1 MHMMITR
8 AASSLISLLSI
19 CVASA
24 QPQFVPIDTLQ
35 PDRQHN
41 RTAIAIAQVLTDY
54 HYSRPVL
61 NDALSQLVWQRYLD
75 ILDPN
80 RYFFI
85 QPDIRD
91 FHRYRN
97 QLDDS
102 LAKGN
107 LQPAYL
113 IFKRY
118 RTQVQKRIA
127 YAEQLLAT
135 HAFDFSLPE
144 RFQFDRQDG
153 PWPADTAALNEVWRK
168 RIKNDLLVER
178 LAAEQNDE
186 PAEDLQEKL
195 RKRYVAIQ
203 RRVLQLNAADVFERF
218 INAFTLSIEPH
229 TGYMSPRLSE
239 NFDID
244 MRLSLQGIG
253 AVLRD
258 DSEYT
263 TIVSIVPGGPASK
276 SNALRSGDRI
286 LGVAQGQQGVM
297 QDVVGWRLQDVVD
310 LIRGTKG
317 STVRLKVLP
326 KQGIQGQPREI
337 ALVRD
342 EIRLEDKAASS
353 QILQGKAFAGKKI
366 GVIDIP
372 AFYRDF
378 AAQTAGKADF
388 RSTTRDVR
396 QLLEQLKAAD
406 VDGIVVDLR
415 GNGGGSLTEATEL
428 TGLFIRQGPV
438 VQVKNSAGKIQ
449 LEKDTDPAQVYAG
462 PLAVLVDRHSAS
474 ASEIF
479 AGAMQDYG
487 RGLVLGEP
495 TFGKGTVQTLI
506 DLQRYLKNA
515 DQAGRLRLTMAQFFR
530 VEGSS
535 TQHRG
540 VVPDIIFPVSERRD
554 EQGERALDHAL
565 PWARVSSVLARPATA
580 SAALNQLRR
589 RHTHRIAHDPGFTY
603 LSAREELFTELAEAS
618 DVSLQAQQRRT
629 EQTQREAEQ
638 LHIRN
643 QLRAH
648 RRLPALTDLQNPAE
662 GPAADDADPEG
673 IQRIMLDEAALIL
686 ADAIH
691 FKG

>member
-1 MHMMITR
+1 MHRMMTR
-8 AASSLISLLSI
+8 TACSLISLLSL
-19 CVASA
+19 CTAWA
-24 QPQFVPIDTLQ
+24 QPQLVPAEALQ
-35 PDRQHN
+35 PDQQHS
-41 RTAIAIAQVLTDY
+41 RTAMTIAQVLTDY

-75 ILDPN
+75 VLDPN

-85 QPDIRD
+85 QSDIHD
-91 FHRYRN
+91 FRQYQHR
-97 QLDDS
+97 LDDS
-102 LAKGN
+102 LAHGL

-118 RTQVQKRIA
+118 RTRVQERVK
-127 YAEQLLAT
+127 YAEHLLTT
-135 HAFDFSLPE
+135 HTFNFNLPE
-144 RFQFDRQDG
+144 RFQFDRQDTA
-153 PWPADTAALNEVWRK
+153 WPADTAALDEVWRK
-168 RIKNDLLVER
+168 RIKNDLLTEQ
-178 LAAEQNDE
+178 LAAEKENE
-186 PAEDLQEKL
+186 PANAQTKL
-195 RKRYVAIQ
+195 RKRYAAIQ
-203 RRVLQLNAADVFERF
+203 RRVLQLNAGDVFEQF

-258 DSEYT
+258 DNEHT
-263 TIVSIVPGGPASK
+263 TIVSVVPGGPASK
-276 SNALRSGDRI
+276 SNALKSGDRI
-286 LGVAQGQQGVM
+286 LGVGQGRQGDM

-310 LIRGTKG
+310 LIRGAKG

-326 KQGIQGQPREI
+326 KQGLSGQPREVI
-337 ALVRD
+337 LIRD

-353 QILQGKAFAGKKI
+353 QILQGPAFADKKI

-372 AFYRDF
+372 TFYRDF
-378 AAQTAGKADF
+378 AAQSAGQSDF
-388 RSTTRDVR
+388 RSTTRDV
-396 QLLEQLKAAD
+396 QKLLEELKTAE

-415 GNGGGSLTEATEL
+415 GNGGGSLAEATGL

-449 LEKDTDPAQVYAG
+449 LEQDTDPTQVYAG

-487 RGLVLGEP
+487 RGLVLGET

-506 DLQRYLKNA
+506 NLQHYLKNV

-540 VVPDIIFPVSERRD
+540 VTPDIIFPTSDQRD
-554 EQGERALDHAL
+554 QQGERALDHAL
-565 PWARVSSVLARPATA
+565 PWSRVRPVLAPPATTLP
-580 SAALNQLRR
+580 ALDQLRQ
-589 RHTHRIAHDPGFTY
+589 RHRQRIANDPGFVF
-603 LSAREELFTELAEAS
+603 LSAQEKLFAELTETS
-618 DVSLQAQQRRT
+618 DISLRATQRRT
-629 EQTQREAEQ
+629 EQKQREAEQ
-638 LHIRN
+638 LQIRN

-648 RRLPALTDLQNPAE
+648 RGLPALTDLQASPKDNPA
-662 GPAADDADPEG
+662 DDKDPEG

>member
-1 MHMMITR
+1 MDQIIR
-8 AASSLISLLSI
+8 AVCGLFSLLSL
-19 CVASA
+19 CVVSA
-24 QPQFVPIDTLQ
+24 QPQVVPTSALH
-35 PDRQHN
+35 PDQQHS
-41 RTAIAIAQVLTDY
+41 RTAITIAQVLTDY
-54 HYSRPVL
+54 HYSHPVI

-85 QPDIRD
+85 QSDIQAFR
-91 FHRYRN
+91 RYQN

-102 LAKGN
+102 LAKGM

-118 RTQVQKRIA
+118 RSRVQERVA
-127 YAEQLLAT
+127 YAEHLLAT
-135 HAFDFSLPE
+135 HSFDFNLPE

-153 PWPADTAALNEVWRK
+153 PWATDATALNEVWRK
-168 RIKNDLLVER
+168 RIKNDLLVEQ
-178 LAAEQNDE
+178 LAAEDKDT
-186 PAEDLQEKL
+186 PKDLTEKL
-195 RKRYVAIQ
+195 RKRYAAMQ
-203 RRVLQLNAADVFERF
+203 RRVLQLHAGDVFERF

-258 DSEYT
+258 DNEYT
-263 TIVSIVPGGPASK
+263 SIVSIVPGGPASK
-276 SNALRSGDRI
+276 GRALQSGDRI
-286 LGVAQGQQGVM
+286 VGVAQGQQGVM

-310 LIRGTKG
+310 LIRGKKG
-317 STVRLKVLP
+317 STVRLQVLP
-326 KQGIQGQPREI
+326 KQGLGSQPREI
-337 ALVRD
+337 TLVRD

-353 QILQGKAFAGKKI
+353 QILQGPEFADKKI

-372 AFYRDF
+372 TFYRDF
-378 AAQTAGKADF
+378 AAQSAGKTDF

-396 QLLEQLKAAD
+396 KLLEELKAAA
-406 VDGIVVDLR
+406 VDGIVIDLR
-415 GNGGGSLTEATEL
+415 GNGGGSLAEATEL

-438 VQVKNSAGKIQ
+438 VQVKNSVGKIK
-449 LEKDTDPAQVYAG
+449 LEQDTDPTQVYAG

-506 DLQRYLKNA
+506 DLQRHLKNT

-530 VEGSS
+530 VEGAS

-540 VVPDIIFPVSERRD
+540 VVPDIVFPISDRRD
-554 EQGERALDHAL
+554 EQGERALEHAL
-565 PWARVSSVLARPATA
+565 PWARVRSVLARPATA
-580 SAALNQLRR
+580 PANLHQLQR
-589 RHTHRIAHDPGFTY
+589 RHAQRVAHNPGFTY
-603 LSAREELFTELAEAS
+603 LSAWEELFNELAEVS

-629 EQTQREAEQ
+629 EQTQRKTEQ

-648 RRLPALTDLQNPAE
+648 RGLPALTDLQTPAE
-662 GPAADDADPEG
+662 DTAADDTDPEG

-691 FKG
+691 LRG

>member
-1 MHMMITR
+1 MHIMITWV
-8 AASSLISLLSI
+8 AYGLIGLLG
-19 CVASA
+19 VAWA
-24 QPQFVPIDTLQ
+24 QPQFVPIAALQ
-35 PDRQHN
+35 PDRQHS
-41 RTAIAIAQVLTDY
+41 RTAITIAQVLTDY

-61 NDALSQLVWQRYLD
+61 NDALSRRVWQRYLD
-75 ILDPN
+75 SLDPN

-85 QPDIRD
+85 QADIQD
-91 FHRYRN
+91 FQHYQT

-102 LAKGN
+102 LSAGI

-118 RTQVQKRIA
+118 RKRVQERIA
-127 YAEQLLAT
+127 YAEQLLST
-135 HAFDFSLPE
+135 HTFDFKLAE
-144 RFQFDRQDG
+144 RFQFDRQDL
-153 PWPADTAALNEVWRK
+153 PWPQTHTALNEVWRK
-168 RIKNDLLVER
+168 RIKNDWLIEQLATDGDDQPTAIRDR
-178 LAAEQNDE
+178 LS
-186 PAEDLQEKL
+186 
-195 RKRYVAIQ
+195 KRYAAMQ
-203 RRVLQLNAADVFERF
+203 RRIRQLNAGDVFERF

-258 DSEYT
+258 DTEYT

-276 SNALRSGDRI
+276 GQALKSGDRI
-286 LGVAQGQQGVM
+286 LGVAQGRQGEM

-310 LIRGTKG
+310 LIRGKKG
-317 STVRLKVLP
+317 STVRLKILP
-326 KQGIQGQPREI
+326 EQGTSGSPREV

-353 QILQGKAFAGKKI
+353 QILQGKTFGDQKI
-366 GVIDIP
+366 GVVDIP

-378 AAQTAGKADF
+378 AAQSAGDKNF

-396 QLLEQLKAAD
+396 RLLQQLRAD
-406 VDGIVVDLR
+406 GVDGIVVDLR
-415 GNGGGSLTEATEL
+415 GNGGGSLAEATEL

-438 VQVKNSAGKIQ
+438 VQVKDSTGRIR
-449 LEKDTDPAQVYAG
+449 LEQDTDPEQVYAG

-479 AGAMQDYG
+479 AGAVQDYG

-506 DLQRYLKNA
+506 NLQRYLKNVE
-515 DQAGRLRLTMAQFFR
+515 QAGRLRLTMAQFFR
-530 VEGSS
+530 VEGAS

-540 VVPDIIFPVSERRD
+540 VIPDIIFPTSTRRD
-554 EQGERALDHAL
+554 EQGERALEHAL
-565 PWARVSSVLARPATA
+565 PWARVRSVLARPA
-580 SAALNQLRR
+580 AAVPALDPLRQ
-589 RHTHRIAHDPGFTY
+589 RHRQRIAHDPGFIF
-603 LSAREELFTELAEAS
+603 LSVRERLFAELAEAS
-618 DVSLQAQQRRT
+618 DISLQAQQRRT
-629 EQTQREAEQ
+629 EQTQRETEQ

-648 RRLPALTDLQNPAE
+648 RGLPALTDLQVTAEATEDNP
-662 GPAADDADPEG
+662 DPEG

-691 FKG
+691 LR